1 MGYINSKNPPTHTKK
16 KKKENKA
23 KNQKTM
29 IQMNQRTIDLQ
40 MSYEFGDILAW
51 VNIIFIGTE
60 EEELMQGGED
70 EHNELCDSQSINNTL
85 FS

>member
-1 MGYINSKNPPTHTKK
+1 
-16 KKKENKA
+16 
-23 KNQKTM
+23 
-29 IQMNQRTIDLQ
+29 MNQRTIDLQ

-51 VNIIFIGTE
+51 VNIVFIGTKVNIW
-60 EEELMQGGED
+60 EELMQRGED